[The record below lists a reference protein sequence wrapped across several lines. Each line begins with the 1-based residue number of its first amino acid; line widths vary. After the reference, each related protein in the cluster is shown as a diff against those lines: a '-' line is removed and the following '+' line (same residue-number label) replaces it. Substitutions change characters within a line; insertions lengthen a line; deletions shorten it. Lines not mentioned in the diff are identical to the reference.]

1 MDYRKTDKKF
11 IVTTSAETR
20 DKLLYEGFTE
30 LTEQVNGTYCFLND
44 GKKLNFDVEKFDGV
58 YTNIM
63 CL

>member
-1 MDYRKTDKKF
+1 MGNKENMKF
-11 IVTTSAETR
+11 IRTSNKETAN
-20 DKLLYEGFTE
+20 KLRYAGFTE
-30 LTEQVNGTYCFLND
+30 LTEQTNGTYCFLND

>member
-1 MDYRKTDKKF
+1 MENKENMKF
-11 IVTTSAETR
+11 ICTSNKETA
-20 DKLLYEGFTE
+20 DKLRYAGFTE
-30 LTEQVNGTYCFLND
+30 ITEQVNGTYCFLND